1 MELMS
6 RFTDDHAWHPHL
18 NLPPSKGEEKTI
30 RPAASG
36 LSRKTGSYETAI
48 GDRSGS
54 FRKKPLM
61 LFDRS
66 G

>member
-30 RPAASG
+30 RPGAFG
-36 LSRKTGSYETAI
+36 LNRKTCSYETAI
-48 GDRSGS
+48 VDRSGL
-54 FRKKPLM
+54 FR
-61 LFDRS
+61 
-66 G
+66 